1 MKAGTPHDCKDNFL
15 SNWLTENVEVVA
27 LLKSSSEL
35 KSN

>member
-1 MKAGTPHDCKDNFL
+1 MKGGTLHDGKDNFL
-15 SNWLTENVEVVA
+15 SNWLTEKVEIVA